1 MKNKIPSF
9 SDESFYLKKSSLS
22 HLFLLICFIAISAI
36 GFSASAEN
44 STQSQQTRKLV
55 SGVVSDNAG
64 EPLIGVTVREQ
75 GTTNG
80 VITDA
85 NGRYS
90 INVNNGAVLTFTYV
104 GYKNVTQPV
113 GENSILN
120 ITMQEDIATLDEL
133 VVVGYGTVKKSD
145 VTGALTQVSE
155 KTIKERPVQNA
166 IQAMQGK
173 AAGVDIQSNA
183 RPGEIS
189 NVVIRGTRS
198 INASNSPL
206 YVVDGVIL
214 MGDMNDINPND
225 IASMEILKDASS
237 TAIYGSRGANG
248 VVLIT
253 TKSGKKDVM
262 SVDYNTTV
270 SFDRINSL
278 TEWASAG
285 EMLDRM
291 RLANINGSNYKSG
304 STSLNYPDPFADI
317 LTFGNGDAA
326 TIDAIRSAYQWDD
339 PGTFT
344 AVTMRPST
352 AEEKA
357 MGYPDMVPVYNSANI
372 PTTDWRDMLTRTGL
386 TQNHQISISSGTDK
400 SRLYTSIG
408 YYGNKGAQL
417 NQGYDRYTF
426 RLNGDINPLKW
437 LNFGASV
444 NTSYSEQQYGRI
456 NRSGSATGAN
466 DSYGM
471 ALGQYLMAKPYDENG
486 NMIDYPGNNAA
497 APVWNPFIDLENTED
512 LTRRVNIQANTYVG
526 IKFAPWIS
534 YRMNF
539 GTGYRV
545 NRSGAY
551 QGSQSTLRRKV
562 SGSGSA
568 ASFSNSDNFQYLIEN
583 ILYLNKTFGIHD
595 LGATLMQSAQYSRTE
610 SSFIEAS
617 KILYDTSR
625 WFNLGANLNGKPD
638 DYGSG
643 FSESSLLSYM
653 GRINYNLL
661 DRYLLTASLRY
672 DGASVLA
679 EGHKFD
685 LFPSFALAWK
695 MQEESF
701 MKSIRWI
708 DEMKLRFGYGVTG
721 NSAVSPYTTSGP
733 LSRYNYVFGTTPA
746 IGMLPYS
753 MPNPNLGWEKTAQYN
768 LGLDFGF
775 FNRRIF
781 GTIETY
787 LSNTYDIIMSR
798 DIPPITG
805 YPNINDNIGR
815 MKNRGFEFTITSR
828 NIVQKDFSW
837 TTDFNLATNKEEI
850 VELVNGKVD
859 MKGNG
864 WFIGYPLQVFRTY
877 KVNGLWQ
884 NTPEDLAEIAK
895 WKANNY
901 NFQPGQYRVV
911 EQGTPDYKLTD
922 DDKVIVGTNRP
933 KVVLGLT
940 NSFNYR
946 NWELSFFLYARL
958 GQSYFSSLIPG
969 GSKGGT
975 FVGYG
980 RKAGLEEFWSPTNTG
995 AEYPQLTSATTN
1007 DDVTRATYI
1016 NDGSFVSVRN
1026 ISLAYNFSDNLIK
1039 NIYLKNLQIFG
1050 QVLNPFMFGGKVVK
1064 AGINPDDATG
1074 WTSTNS
1080 VGDPVGGTNNNT
1092 IMMTNFVVGVRASF

>member
-1 MKNKIPSF
+1 MKNKILSF
-9 SDESFYLKKSSLS
+9 LDKLVYLKKTGVA
-22 HLFLLICFIAISAI
+22 HYVMLLGFVFYAVS
-36 GFSASAEN
+36 FSASAEN
-44 STQSQQTRKLV
+44 SIQSQQAKKSVT
-55 SGVVSDNAG
+55 GIVSDSSG
-64 EPLIGVTVREQ
+64 EPILGVTVREQ
-75 GTTNG
+75 GTKNG
-80 VITDA
+80 VITNVD
-85 NGRYS
+85 GRYT
-90 INVNNGAVLTFTYV
+90 INVGNDAVLSFSSV
-104 GYKNVTQPV
+104 GYKIAIQEV
-113 GENSILN
+113 GVNNTLN
-120 ITMQEDIATLDEL
+120 ITLADDIATLDEL

-145 VTGALTQVSE
+145 VTGALIQMSE
-155 KTIKERPVQNA
+155 KTIRERPVQNA

-173 AAGVDIQSNA
+173 AAGVDIQTNA

-189 NVVIRGTRS
+189 AVVIRGTRS

-253 TKSGKKDVM
+253 TKSGKKNVM
-262 SVDYNTTV
+262 SVDYNSTV

-278 TEWASAG
+278 TDWASAG

-291 RLANINGSNYKSG
+291 RMANINGSNYKSG
-304 STSLNYPDPFADI
+304 SISLNYPDPLADI
-317 LTFGNGDAA
+317 NTFGNGDAY
-326 TIDAIRSAYQWDD
+326 TIDAIRSAYEWND
-339 PGTFT
+339 PGTFSSVKLRSAT
-344 AVTMRPST
+344 AD
-352 AEEKA
+352 EKE
-357 MGYPDMVPVYNSANI
+357 MGYPDMVPVYDAAKI
-372 PTTDWRDMLTRTGL
+372 PTTDWVDMLTRTGL
-386 TQNHQISISSGTDK
+386 TQSHQIGISAGTDK
-400 SRLYTSIG
+400 SKIYTSIG
-408 YYGNKGAQL
+408 YYGNKGAQM
-417 NQGYDRYTF
+417 NQGYNRYTF
-426 RLNGDINPLKW
+426 RLNGDINPLNW
-437 LNFGASV
+437 LNIGASI

-471 ALGQYLMAKPYDENG
+471 ALSQYRMAQPYDKDG
-486 NMIDYPGNNAA
+486 KMIEYPGNNAA
-497 APVWNPFIDLENTED
+497 APVWNPFIDIENSED
-512 LTRRVNIQANTYVG
+512 LTRKVNIQANTYLG

-545 NRSGAY
+545 NRSGTY
-551 QGSQSTLRRKV
+551 QGSESTLRRKTI
-562 SGSGSA
+562 GAGSA
-568 ASFSNSDNFQYLIEN
+568 ATYSNSDNFQYLIEN
-583 ILYLNKTFGIHD
+583 IIYLNKKLGIHD
-595 LGATLMQSAQYSRTE
+595 LSATLMQSAQYSRTE
-610 SSFIEAS
+610 SSYIESS

-643 FSESSLLSYM
+643 FTESALVSYM
-653 GRINYNLL
+653 GRVNYNLL

-685 LFPSFALAWK
+685 FFPSLALAWK
-695 MQEESF
+695 MQEENF
-701 MKSIRWI
+701 MKSINWI

-721 NSAVSPYTTSGP
+721 NSSVSAYTTSGP
-733 LSRYNYVFGTTPA
+733 LVRYNYVFGTTPA

-753 MPNPNLGWEKTAQYN
+753 MPNPNLGWEKTAQSN
-768 LGLDFGF
+768 IGLDFGF
-775 FNRRIF
+775 LNRRIF
-781 GTIETY
+781 GTIEAY
-787 LSNTYDIIMSR
+787 MSNTYDIIMSR
-798 DIPPITG
+798 DIPPVTG

-815 MKNRGFEFTITSR
+815 MRNKGIELTLTTR
-828 NIVQKDFSW
+828 NIVKKDFSW

-850 VELVNGKVD
+850 VELVNGEVD

-877 KVNGLWQ
+877 KIDGMWQ
-884 NTPEDLAEIAK
+884 DTPEDLAEIAK
-895 WKANNY
+895 WKANSY

-911 EQGTPDYKLTD
+911 EQGTPDYRLSD

-933 KVVLGLT
+933 KFVLGLT
-940 NSFNYR
+940 NSLTYK

-958 GQSYFSSLIPG
+958 GQSYFSSLIPA

-980 RKAGLEEFWSPTNTG
+980 RKADPSEFWSATNTD
-995 AEYPQLTSATTN
+995 AQYPQLTSASTN
-1007 DDVTRATYI
+1007 DDVTRASYI
-1016 NDGSFVSVRN
+1016 NNGSFVAVRN

-1039 NIYLKNLQIFG
+1039 NLYLKNLQLYG
-1050 QVLNPFMFGGKVVK
+1050 QVLNPFMFGGKVLQ

-1074 WTSTNS
+1074 WTGSNS
-1080 VGDPVGGTNNNT
+1080 SGDPVGGTNNNT
-1092 IMMTNFVVGVRASF
+1092 IMMTNFVIGVRAGL

>member
-1 MKNKIPSF
+1 MKNKILSF
-9 SDESFYLKKSSLS
+9 LDSQIYLKKRSFTPFILLLCLS
-22 HLFLLICFIAISAI
+22 FVTT
-36 GFSASAEN
+36 FSFTASAVNE
-44 STQSQQTRKLV
+44 TQTQQTKKTV
-55 SGVVSDNAG
+55 SGVITDAAG
-64 EPLIGVTVREQ
+64 EPLVGVTVREQ

-80 VITDA
+80 VITNAD
-85 NGRYS
+85 GKYS
-90 INVNNGAVLTFTYV
+90 IEVNNGAVLNFTYV
-104 GYKNVTQPV
+104 GYKSATQAVGSGNTLNVSLV
-113 GENSILN
+113 
-120 ITMQEDIATLDEL
+120 EDVATLDEL
-133 VVVGYGTVKKSD
+133 VVVGYGVQKKSD

-173 AAGVDIQSNA
+173 AAGVDIQTNA

-262 SVDYNTTV
+262 AVDYNSTL

-291 RLANINGSNYKSG
+291 RLADINGSTYKSG
-304 STSLNYPDPFADI
+304 STSLSYPDPFADI

-326 TIDAIRSAYQWDD
+326 TINAIRSAYEWND
-339 PGTFT
+339 PGTYASVKTRAAT
-344 AVTMRPST
+344 AG
-352 AEEKA
+352 EKA
-357 MGYPDMVPVYNSANI
+357 LGYPDMVPVYDSSRI

-386 TQNHQISISSGTDK
+386 TQSHQISISAGTDK
-400 SRLYTSIG
+400 SRIYTSIG

-417 NQGYDRYTF
+417 NQGYNRYTF
-426 RLNGDINPLKW
+426 RLNGDINPLSW

-471 ALGQYLMAKPYDENG
+471 ALGQYLMSQPYDENG
-486 NMIDYPGNNAA
+486 NLIEYPGNNAA
-497 APVWNPFIDLENTED
+497 APVWNPFIDIENTND

-539 GTGYRV
+539 GTGYRTD
-545 NRSGAY
+545 RSGTF
-551 QGSQSTLRRKV
+551 QGSKSTLRRKTN
-562 SGSGSA
+562 GAGSA
-568 ASFSNSDNFQYLIEN
+568 ATYSNSDNFQYLIEN
-583 ILYLNKTFGIHD
+583 ILYLNKKFGIHD

-617 KILYDTSR
+617 KILYDTSK
-625 WFNLGANLNGKPD
+625 WYNLGANLNGKPD
-638 DYGSG
+638 NYGSG
-643 FSESSLLSYM
+643 YSENSILSYM

-661 DRYLLTASLRY
+661 DRYLVTASLRY

-679 EGHKFD
+679 KGHKYDF
-685 LFPSFALAWK
+685 FPSFAVAWK
-695 MQEESF
+695 IQEESF
-701 MKSIRWI
+701 IKSVKWI

-721 NSAVSPYTTSGP
+721 NASVSPYTTSGP
-733 LSRYNYVFGTTPA
+733 LVRYNYVFGTTPA

-775 FNRRIF
+775 LNRRIF

-787 LSNTYDIIMSR
+787 ISDTYDIIMSR
-798 DIPPITG
+798 NIPPITG

-815 MKNRGFEFTITSR
+815 MRNKGFEFTLTTR
-828 NIVQKDFSW
+828 NIISKNFSW

-877 KVNGLWQ
+877 KVDGLWQ

-922 DDKVIVGTNRP
+922 NDKVIVGSNRP
-933 KVVLGLT
+933 KVILGLT
-940 NSFNYR
+940 NSLAYK

-975 FVGYG
+975 FVGNG
-980 RKAGLEEFWSPTNTG
+980 RKADLSEFWSPDNTE
-995 AEYPQLTSATTN
+995 AKYPQLTSATTN

-1016 NDGSFVSVRN
+1016 NDGSFVAVRN
-1026 ISLAYNFSDNLIK
+1026 ISLAYNFSDQLIK
-1039 NIYLKNLQIFG
+1039 KIYLKNLQLFG
-1050 QVLNPFMFGGKVVK
+1050 QVLNPFMFGGEVVK

-1080 VGDPVGGTNNNT
+1080 IGDPVGGTNNNT
-1092 IMMTNFVVGVRASF
+1092 IMMTDFVVGIRASL